1 MALEFISGGQPSIK
15 SDVFSFGVL
24 LLEIVSGRK
33 SMVSHLREQ
42 ALNLESEGRESD
54 LIDPIIRELCDENE
68 AVKCICIG
76 LLCTQDD
83 PDDRPTMS
91 VVVRMLGGDGIPDG
105 PSQPTISVGR
115 DLTTIN
121 PIGLIHNA
129 STINEV
135 TLSDVLPR

>member
-1 MALEFISGGQPSIK
+1 MAPEYVAVGHVSIK
-15 SDVFSFGVL
+15 SNVFNFGIL
-24 LLEIVSGRK
+24 LLEIVSRRK

-42 ALNLESEGRESD
+42 VESLRTLSD
-54 LIDPIIRELCDENE
+54 LIDPIIKESCDEVE
-68 AVKCICIG
+68 AVKCIRIG

-105 PSQPTISVGR
+105 PSQLTISVGR

-135 TLSDVLPR
+135 ILSDVLPR

>member
-1 MALEFISGGQPSIK
+1 MAPEFISGGQPSIK

-42 ALNLESEGRESD
+42 ALNLESEGGESD
-54 LIDPIIRELCDENE
+54 LIDPIIRESCDEDE
-68 AVKCICIG
+68 AVKCIRIG

-105 PSQPTISVGR
+105 PWQPTISVGR

-121 PIGLIHNA
+121 PIDLIHNA